1 MLSLL
6 GKDLWLWFWV
16 EFTQCSS
23 DPSKALLYYECEILR
38 YGCCKK
44 KNPVLFNLMVGTLPS
59 IAPANQETFSFI
71 SYGGK
76 KGQLLL

>member
-1 MLSLL
+1 MNVKSY
-6 GKDLWLWFWV
+6 DM
-16 EFTQCSS
+16 
-23 DPSKALLYYECEILR
+23 AAI
-38 YGCCKK
+38 KK